1 MKNPP
6 ILINKLII
14 TERLSNQE
22 LITGKGKIYTFVNPV
37 SYLTA
42 MDYRYIFMELDGIL
56 ADGSLLVLA
65 MRLLYGKKIQRRS
78 FDMTSLAPVFFE
90 YANENRKTV
99 SIIGSKQDELEKAIA
114 ILAERYPK
122 VQWKS
127 CRNGY
132 FKDGELEEY
141 AEKVAKEQP
150 DYIIAGMG
158 AVRQER
164 FLLRCKKCG
173 FEGIGFTCG
182 GFIHQLARDKE
193 IIYYPN
199 WINKLNLRFV
209 YRFCKEKHTR
219 KRYLVAAFFFPIRF
233 VYEKNVEVIRQILTQ

>member
-1 MKNPP
+1 
-6 ILINKLII
+6 
-14 TERLSNQE
+14 
-22 LITGKGKIYTFVNPV
+22 
-37 SYLTA
+37 
-42 MDYRYIFMELDGIL
+42 
-56 ADGSLLVLA
+56 
-65 MRLLYGKKIQRRS
+65 
-78 FDMTSLAPVFFE
+78 MTSLAPMFFE

-114 ILAERYPK
+114 ILTERYPN
-122 VQWKS
+122 VQWGM

-132 FKDGELEEY
+132 FEEGEMEEY
-141 AEKVAKEQP
+141 AKILADSQP

-158 AVRQER
+158 AVRQET
-164 FLLRCKKCG
+164 FLLECKKHG
-173 FEGIGFTCG
+173 FQGIGFTCG

-193 IIYYPN
+193 IVYYPN